1 MVDATVTMVAGL
13 HVRSCL
19 IWQNE
24 GKKPQNEMEE
34 KKRNKGAELE
44 RRAELPLAQP
54 VEGQEKRAEFGSTL
68 SGKATQSFP
77 PFKHKRR
84 VRSADTC
91 CKKKSESRD

>member
-24 GKKPQNEMEE
+24 QKKKKKRMKWRE
-34 KKRNKGAELE
+34 KRNKGAELE
-44 RRAELPLAQP
+44 RSSCWHSWWRSKRR
-54 VEGQEKRAEFGSTL
+54 GQSWEHIDWQINA
-68 SGKATQSFP
+68 SFP

-84 VRSADTC
+84 V
-91 CKKKSESRD
+91 